1 MASRS
6 RPPFADSTRRSSKL
20 GSSRKPAAV
29 SSTSAPPHVASAR
42 KPSGASVRS
51 ESPAAAPPPQ
61 PRLESDLRAAMKSGD
76 TSRRDTLRF
85 VLAAIQ
91 REGVDRLQA
100 AIERLIA
107 EGKDEVSRQAY
118 MAGHRPSALDDVAVL
133 DVLQKQAKMR
143 RDSIDAFRKGDRPA
157 LAEKEEHELAII
169 QGYLPTQMSDADLRA
184 IVERVVAE
192 TGAAG
197 PRDMGKVMPKVLAET
212 KDRADGKKVAG
223 LVRAML
229 KEKAAS

>member
-1 MASRS
+1 
-6 RPPFADSTRRSSKL
+6 
-20 GSSRKPAAV
+20 
-29 SSTSAPPHVASAR
+29 
-42 KPSGASVRS
+42 
-51 ESPAAAPPPQ
+51 
-61 PRLESDLRAAMKSGD
+61 MKSGD
-76 TSRRDTLRF
+76 TFRRDTLRF

-100 AIERLIA
+100 TIERLSA
-107 EGKDEVSRQAY
+107 EGKDETARQSYVAE
-118 MAGHRPSALDDVAVL
+118 HRPSDLDDIGVL

-143 RDSIDAFRKGDRPA
+143 RDSIDAFRKGDRPQ
-157 LAEKEEHELAII
+157 LAEKEEQELAVI
-169 QGYLPTQMSDADLRA
+169 QNYLPTQMSDADLRA

-197 PRDMGKVMPKVLAET
+197 PRDMGTVMPKVLAET

-223 LVRAML
+223 LVGAML

>member
-1 MASRS
+1 
-6 RPPFADSTRRSSKL
+6 
-20 GSSRKPAAV
+20 
-29 SSTSAPPHVASAR
+29 
-42 KPSGASVRS
+42 
-51 ESPAAAPPPQ
+51 
-61 PRLESDLRAAMKSGD
+61 MKSGD
-76 TSRRDTLRF
+76 TTRRDTLRF

-107 EGKDEVSRQAY
+107 EGKDEASRQTHIAE
-118 MAGHRPSALDDVAVL
+118 HRPSDLDDVAVL

-143 RDSIDAFRKGDRPA
+143 RDSIDAFRKGDRPQ
-157 LAEKEEHELAII
+157 LAEKEEQELAII

-223 LVRAML
+223 LVGAML
-229 KEKAAS
+229 KEKSAS

>member
-1 MASRS
+1 
-6 RPPFADSTRRSSKL
+6 
-20 GSSRKPAAV
+20 
-29 SSTSAPPHVASAR
+29 
-42 KPSGASVRS
+42 
-51 ESPAAAPPPQ
+51 
-61 PRLESDLRAAMKSGD
+61 MKSGD

-100 AIERLIA
+100 TIERLSA
-107 EGKDEVSRQAY
+107 EGKDEASRLAY
-118 MAGHRPSALDDVAVL
+118 VAEHRPADLDDVAVL

-143 RDSIDAFRKGDRPA
+143 RDSIDAFRKGDRPQ
-157 LAEKEEHELAII
+157 LAAKEEQELAII

-223 LVRAML
+223 LVGAML

>member
-1 MASRS
+1 
-6 RPPFADSTRRSSKL
+6 
-20 GSSRKPAAV
+20 
-29 SSTSAPPHVASAR
+29 
-42 KPSGASVRS
+42 
-51 ESPAAAPPPQ
+51 
-61 PRLESDLRAAMKSGD
+61 MKSGD
-76 TSRRDTLRF
+76 TTRRDTLRF

-100 AIERLIA
+100 AIERLIT
-107 EGKDEVSRQAY
+107 EGKDEASRQTYIAE
-118 MAGHRPSALDDVAVL
+118 HRPSDLDDVAVS

-143 RDSIDAFRKGDRPA
+143 RDSIDAFRKGDRPQ
-157 LAEKEEHELAII
+157 LAEKEEQELAII

-184 IVERVVAE
+184 IVERIVAE

-223 LVRAML
+223 LVGAML
-229 KEKAAS
+229 KEKSAS

>member
-1 MASRS
+1 
-6 RPPFADSTRRSSKL
+6 
-20 GSSRKPAAV
+20 
-29 SSTSAPPHVASAR
+29 
-42 KPSGASVRS
+42 
-51 ESPAAAPPPQ
+51 
-61 PRLESDLRAAMKSGD
+61 MKTGD

-100 AIERLIA
+100 AIERLSA
-107 EGKDEVSRQAY
+107 EGKDEASRQAY
-118 MAGHRPSALDDVAVL
+118 VAEHRPSDLDDVAVL

-143 RDSIDAFRKGDRPA
+143 RDSIDAFRKGDRA
-157 LAEKEEHELAII
+157 QLAEKEEQELAII
-169 QGYLPTQMSDADLRA
+169 QGYLPTQMSDADVRA

-192 TGAAG
+192 TGATG

-223 LVRAML
+223 LVGAML
-229 KEKAAS
+229 KEKAAP

>member
-1 MASRS
+1 
-6 RPPFADSTRRSSKL
+6 
-20 GSSRKPAAV
+20 
-29 SSTSAPPHVASAR
+29 
-42 KPSGASVRS
+42 
-51 ESPAAAPPPQ
+51 
-61 PRLESDLRAAMKSGD
+61 MKSGD

-107 EGKDEVSRQAY
+107 EGKDEAARQIYVAE
-118 MAGHRPSALDDVAVL
+118 HRPSDLDDVAVL

-143 RDSIDAFRKGDRPA
+143 RDSIDAFRKGDRPQ
-157 LAEKEEHELAII
+157 LAEKEEQELAII
-169 QGYLPTQMSDADLRA
+169 QSYLPTQMSDADLRA

-223 LVRAML
+223 LVGAML

>member
-1 MASRS
+1 
-6 RPPFADSTRRSSKL
+6 
-20 GSSRKPAAV
+20 
-29 SSTSAPPHVASAR
+29 
-42 KPSGASVRS
+42 
-51 ESPAAAPPPQ
+51 
-61 PRLESDLRAAMKSGD
+61 MKSGD
-76 TSRRDTLRF
+76 TFRRDTLRF

-100 AIERLIA
+100 AIDRLIA
-107 EGKDEVSRQAY
+107 EGKDEASRQSHVAE
-118 MAGHRPSALDDVAVL
+118 HRPSDLDDAAVL

-143 RDSIDAFRKGDRPA
+143 RDSIDAFRKGDRPQ
-157 LAEKEEHELAII
+157 LAEKEEQELAII
-169 QGYLPTQMSDADLRA
+169 QSYLPTQMSDADVRA
-184 IVERVVAE
+184 IVERIVAE

-223 LVRAML
+223 LVGAML

>member
-1 MASRS
+1 
-6 RPPFADSTRRSSKL
+6 
-20 GSSRKPAAV
+20 
-29 SSTSAPPHVASAR
+29 
-42 KPSGASVRS
+42 
-51 ESPAAAPPPQ
+51 
-61 PRLESDLRAAMKSGD
+61 MKSGD
-76 TSRRDTLRF
+76 TFRRDTLRF

-100 AIERLIA
+100 AIERLSA
-107 EGKDEVSRQAY
+107 EGKDEASRQAY
-118 MAGHRPSALDDVAVL
+118 VAEHRPSDLDDVAVL

-143 RDSIDAFRKGDRPA
+143 RDSIDAFRKGDRPQ
-157 LAEKEEHELAII
+157 LAEKEEQELAII
-169 QGYLPTQMSDADLRA
+169 QSYLPTQMSDAEVRA

-223 LVRAML
+223 LVGAML